1 MTSLKEIPKSSA
13 FSIPTTTTICYPQLD
28 EDTENSEVASNR
40 GKLPLLPPVLGTRR
54 RRTTTNV
61 KQKEPAVVARRN
73 ARERKRVKLVN
84 DGFTRLRKH
93 VPTDPKNKKLSKV
106 KTLRSAI
113 EYIRHLQQLL
123 TQANKLPISTE
134 QDHEAAA
141 SNTNWIP
148 GEFVSTE
155 FSRHVERLAASA
167 MLTALCVDDTQKNLL
182 ETRSLNCTLYK
193 CLSSLLVRKL
203 IQVKHLHFKF

>member
-1 MTSLKEIPKSSA
+1 MKTPALRTGIDRFAFGPQQGDFSIFGMTSLKEIPKSSA
-13 FSIPTTTTICYPQLD
+13 FSIPTTTTICYPQVD
-28 EDTENSEVASNR
+28 EDTENSEVVSNR
-40 GKLPLLPPVLGTRR
+40 GKLEILPPVIGTRR
-54 RRTTTNV
+54 RRANTSA

-123 TQANKLPISTE
+123 TQANKLPRNSE
-134 QDHEAAA
+134 QEQETAV
-141 SNTNWIP
+141 SSTNWIP
-148 GEFVSTE
+148 GDFVSIE
-155 FSRHVERLAASA
+155 FSRHIV
-167 MLTALCVDDTQKNLL
+167 CNV
-182 ETRSLNCTLYK
+182 
-193 CLSSLLVRKL
+193 
-203 IQVKHLHFKF
+203 